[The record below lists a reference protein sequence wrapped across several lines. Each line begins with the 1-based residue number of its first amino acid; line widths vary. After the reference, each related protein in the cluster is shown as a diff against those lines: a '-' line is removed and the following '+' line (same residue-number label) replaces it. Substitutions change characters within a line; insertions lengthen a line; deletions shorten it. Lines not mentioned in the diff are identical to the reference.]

1 MKCPGKENEW
11 NDQHW
16 EDILIFGQILSN
28 STVRNIWRT
37 VKRIYMLIL
46 GLKVQ
51 SGSQSSIFCSGPNPG
66 SWHLSA
72 NTAVGKRA
80 KNVFPGVL
88 TIYIG
93 DAKILIGK
101 SNGSRHC
108 VWGASENM
116 SCDLRGWNFST
127 RLICSSDLNLHCR
140 VQSPTKSNFLVYVY
154 AEDFHPGL
162 VWVNGKHTCRFPP
175 KK

>member
-16 EDILIFGQILSN
+16 EDILILGQILSN
-28 STVRNIWRT
+28 STVRNMWRT
-37 VKRIYMLIL
+37 GKRIYMLIL

-66 SWHLSA
+66 SWHLST

-101 SNGSRHC
+101 SNGSRHS
-108 VWGASENM
+108 VWGWAVILG
-116 SCDLRGWNFST
+116 DGIFLLF
-127 RLICSSDLNLHCR
+127 LICSSDLNLHCR

-162 VWVNGKHTCRFPP
+162 VWVNGKHTGRFPP
-175 KK
+175 KKK

>member
-16 EDILIFGQILSN
+16 EDILILGQILSN
-28 STVRNIWRT
+28 STVRNMWRT

-66 SWHLSA
+66 SWHLST

-101 SNGSRHC
+101 SNGSRHS

-116 SCDLRGWNFST
+116 SCDLRGWNFSALFNLFIWFEFT
-127 RLICSSDLNLHCR
+127 LYGSISHQVKFSSLCLCR
-140 VQSPTKSNFLVYVY
+140 
-154 AEDFHPGL
+154 
-162 VWVNGKHTCRFPP
+162 RFPP
-175 KK
+175 GFG